1 MKRHLL
7 RHLVDVKMDTTYANS
22 DYHLLGEG
30 VASLTEEFNAEEETE
45 QWINQESGSTDI
57 KSYTPSIEVERQ
69 DVDQDDTEL
78 TEWFEKMIDTLPT
91 GKDAATSYV
100 RVRLR
105 GSGPT
110 YKATLQ
116 PCTVTVGST
125 GGDAGSNVTDVITLG
140 GRGDKISGTYNME
153 TGKFTP
159 TDASTLSA
167 AAQSPVK
174 ISAKTNSSL
183 SD

>member
-7 RHLVDVKMDTTYANS
+7 RHLVDINMDPTYETS

-30 VASLTEEFNAEEETE
+30 IASLTEEFNPEEETQ
-45 QWINQESGSTDI
+45 QWINQESGTSDV
-57 KSYTPSIEVERQ
+57 KSYTPSIAVERE
-69 DVDQDDTEL
+69 DVDQEDTKL
-78 TEWFEKMIDTLPT
+78 TEWFERMIDTLPT
-91 GKDAATSYV
+91 GKKAYTSYV

-105 GSGPT
+105 GNGPT
-110 YKATLQ
+110 YPATMQ
-116 PCTVTVGST
+116 PCTVQVGST
-125 GGDAGSNVTDVITLG
+125 GGDGGSNVVDSLRLG
-140 GRGDKISGTYNME
+140 GRGDKVHGTFNVE

-174 ISAKTNSSL
+174 VSTK
-183 SD
+183 